1 MIPASMLVPTG
12 RMRDG
17 YIICQI
23 GVSIGI
29 GGKEIFSEGRTLN
42 DTSCCSLCLDDSM
55 ARGVHISTLLMVDC
69 IMHAGL
75 SE

>member
-12 RMRDG
+12 RMMDG

-29 GGKEIFSEGRTLN
+29 GERKYSQRAEL
-42 DTSCCSLCLDDSM
+42 
-55 ARGVHISTLLMVDC
+55 
-69 IMHAGL
+69 
-75 SE
+75 